1 MCRTNTRMSSRTGP
15 LVRGLM
21 HGLLLCLLSMSAS
34 SVWANDDTVAAQAP
48 QLSFQ
53 GFGTLGLTRTN
64 NDTAEFARDLS
75 QPSGAGTAWTGKVDS
90 MLGVQANLQ
99 FSPQTE
105 AVLQAVSRHHYDG
118 SFNPEL
124 TWAFLRHDIS
134 PDTSVRAGRLGTE
147 FYMLGD
153 SRLVGFSNL
162 TVRPPPDFYGSLVF
176 SYIDGLDVSS
186 AIQTSGGLLRGKLF
200 AGMSPE
206 QTPFAPG
213 IVWDQRDSTLQG
225 GYLEYL
231 AGPWQA
237 RVSHARV
244 RFNHEMPTDDLVR
257 LSGDPLGGTPYLSL
271 VPEMALKDKWA
282 HFTSVGLVYDA
293 GPLNAQLMLN
303 HITHDGVAYA
313 DSKAAY
319 ALVAYRLGAVT
330 PYIGISRSFT
340 QAEPLP
346 ASGLALVDALTVSLV
361 SQSYVDQHTVTL
373 GARWDF
379 QKNLALK
386 AQLDRIEG
394 QPSSKF
400 LVKNPLP
407 AWDGRMSVFSL
418 SLDFVF

>member
-1 MCRTNTRMSSRTGP
+1 MRRTNPRLLNRTGRW
-15 LVRGLM
+15 VRWSV
-21 HGLLLCLLSMSAS
+21 HGFLACLLSLLGSG
-34 SVWANDDTVAAQAP
+34 VWAEDDSVAATQA
-48 QLSFQ
+48 QLRFQ

-64 NDTAEFARDLS
+64 NDNAEFARDLS
-75 QPSGAGTAWTGKVDS
+75 QPSGAGTTWTGKVDS
-90 MLGVQANLQ
+90 LLGLQANWQ

-105 AVLQAVSRHHYDG
+105 AVVQVVSRHHYDG

-124 TWAFLRHDIS
+124 TWAFLRHDLS

-162 TVRPPPDFYGSLVF
+162 TVRPPTDFYGSLVF

-186 AIQTSGGLLRGKLF
+186 AFQTSGGLLRGKLF
-200 AGMSPE
+200 VGTSPE
-206 QTPFAPG
+206 KAPFSPG
-213 IVWDQRDSTLQG
+213 IIWDQRGSALLG

-231 AGPWQA
+231 AGSWQA
-237 RVSHARV
+237 RVSHAQV
-244 RFNHEMPTDDLVR
+244 RFNHEAPTDALLR
-257 LSGDPLGGTPYLSL
+257 TMGDPLGGTPYFSL
-271 VPEMALKDKWA
+271 VPQMAMKDQWTR
-282 HFTSVGLVYDA
+282 FTSVGLVYDA

-303 HITHDGVAYA
+303 QIRHDGASYA
-313 DSKAAY
+313 DSNAAY

-330 PYIGISRSFT
+330 PYLGVSRSFT
-340 QAEPLP
+340 EHEPLP
-346 ASGLALVDALTVSLV
+346 TSGLALVDALTASLV

-386 AQLDRIEG
+386 AQLDRIDG

-400 LVKNPLP
+400 LVKNPSP
-407 AWDGRMSVFSL
+407 AWNGRMTVFSL